1 MHFFSLK
8 NGWICLFDFSR
19 SFYVVFL
26 ILKAT
31 ILPMLGINYS
41 SSFYESFMKISKN
54 LCRVKYI
61 SSLDF
66 FWYLSSCKIFLSSV
80 SVLIG
85 FLFVVLMFFLK
96 EFAFLLFIAKDY
108 LLVTT
113 FFSFSI
119 ILRKNTPKIFQ
130 H

>member
-1 MHFFSLK
+1 
-8 NGWICLFDFSR
+8 
-19 SFYVVFL
+19 
-26 ILKAT
+26 
-31 ILPMLGINYS
+31 
-41 SSFYESFMKISKN
+41 MKISKN

-66 FWYLSSCKIFLSSV
+66 FWYLSSGKIFFSSV
-80 SVLIG
+80 SDFIG
-85 FLFVVLMFFLK
+85 FLLDVLMFFLK
-96 EFAFLLFIAKDY
+96 EFAFLVFTVRDY